1 MLHKAKEG
9 AGLSLFKVLLAAEDG
24 PSYFVKFRPDN
35 GGNLFVKTF
44 FDIPL
49 QRPENLYCCTVAL
62 VVDVGDI
69 YTHIKRLRIL
79 CYGLDV
85 DLIAFAQGEGN
96 NLFEELSLLLL
107 FTLSTSIFLCF
118 W

>member
-1 MLHKAKEG
+1 MLNKAKEG

-24 PSYFVKFRPDN
+24 PSYFVKFRPRN
-35 GGNLFVKTF
+35 GGNLLVKTF
-44 FDIPL
+44 FDVPL